1 MENSKRSQSLLP
13 ILFIM
18 AIGSLII
25 SGIVMAI
32 TGSEGYY
39 LRAAMGSLDPNVRE
53 LSRMIPQ
60 TKEYNRASSLRLQE
74 VPTGDPIVRQQAREL
89 AKDWIR
95 TFYTR
100 MNNYTHDFCFVL
112 VDKEKYSIN
121 AVTLAIRAFQ
131 ANGYKVKLSDS
142 GFYYIVEIAE

>member
-1 MENSKRSQSLLP
+1 MENSNRPRSLLP
-13 ILFIM
+13 VLFIM
-18 AIGSLII
+18 AIGTLII
-25 SGIVMAI
+25 SGIIMAV

-39 LRAAMGSLDPNVRE
+39 LRPAMGSLDPSVGE
-53 LSRMIPQ
+53 LSRLIPQ
-60 TKEYNRASSLRLQE
+60 SKEYNRPSSLRLHE
-74 VPTGDPIVRQQAREL
+74 VQTSDPLVRQQAREL

-100 MNNYTHDFCFVL
+100 MNNYTHDFCFAL

-121 AVTLAIRAFQ
+121 AVTLAVRAFQ

>member
-1 MENSKRSQSLLP
+1 MENSRHPRSLLP
-13 ILFIM
+13 VLFVM
-18 AIGSLII
+18 AIGTLTV
-25 SGIVMAI
+25 SGITMAV
-32 TGSEGYY
+32 TGSGGYY
-39 LRAAMGSLDPNVRE
+39 LRAESSQLDPNVSE
-53 LSRMIPQ
+53 LATQIPQ
-60 TKEYNRASSLRLQE
+60 KQDYNRPSSLRLQDL
-74 VPTGDPIVRQQAREL
+74 PTSDPVVRKQAAEL